1 MCVEIVDAILAGSF
15 AAWQSK
21 TLSFSRCRV
30 ESKRGRI
37 GSRVKHW
44 QVLLAILV
52 ALSASTA
59 LADDFKTIHGKEYK
73 NVTISR
79 VEPDGIVLTSKSG
92 ISKVYFVELPKEVQE
107 RFHYNP
113 EKAAA
118 GQAAAVQQAEKNN
131 YELSLRDV
139 PGARGGSERILELT
153 FYRDVPQPQVVDK
166 MLRESLEHAVAADG
180 TRDILA
186 MAFLGEEVLTS
197 TQYSGELVYRAAQRK
212 IMTLEQSRG
221 VKTTVTDAAGYSVEV
236 SEEKSAGGRNGER
249 KWLTISLIYPTPPP
263 LEQAYTSMQSE
274 IEKNVPRG
282 MDINAYVKIGDKG
295 VKTSQRQM
303 DDPTGG
309 YVFMNYDA
317 PSKKLYRK
325 NMLIKTIK

>member
-1 MCVEIVDAILAGSF
+1 MKPAVVILAMVL
-15 AAWQSK
+15 AALQ
-21 TLSFSRCRV
+21 FMF
-30 ESKRGRI
+30 
-37 GSRVKHW
+37 
-44 QVLLAILV
+44 
-52 ALSASTA
+52 
-59 LADDFKTIHGKEYK
+59 ADDFKTIDGKEYK
-73 NVTISR
+73 NVTVSR

-118 GQAAAVQQAEKNN
+118 GEAAAVQQAEKNN
-131 YELSLRDV
+131 YEVSLRDV

-166 MLRESLEHAVAADG
+166 ILRESLEHAVAADG
-180 TRDILA
+180 SRDILA

-212 IMTLEQSRG
+212 IMTSNESRG

-236 SEEKSAGGRNGER
+236 SEQKSVGGRNDER
-249 KWLTISLIYPTPPP
+249 KWLTISLIYPTSPP

-274 IEKNVPRG
+274 IEKNVSKG

-325 NMLIKTIK
+325 NMLVKTIK

>member
-1 MCVEIVDAILAGSF
+1 VEGKKATIH
-15 AAWQSK
+15 
-21 TLSFSRCRV
+21 
-30 ESKRGRI
+30 
-37 GSRVKHW
+37 RVKYW
-44 QVLLAILV
+44 GSTLAILG
-52 ALSASTA
+52 ALFAPLA
-59 LADDFKTIHGKEYK
+59 VADDFKTIDGKEYK

-79 VEPDGIVLTSKSG
+79 IETDGLVLKSKSG
-92 ISKVYFVELPKEVQE
+92 ISKVYFTELPKEVQE
-107 RFHYNP
+107 RFHYDP

-118 GQAAAVQQAEKNN
+118 AQATAVQQAEENN
-131 YELSLRDV
+131 YEVSLRDV
-139 PGARGGSERILELT
+139 PGARAGSERILELI

-166 MLRESLEHAVAADG
+166 MLRESLEHAVTVDG
-180 TRDILA
+180 SQDILA

-197 TQYSGELVYRAAQRK
+197 TQYSGELVYHAAQRK

-221 VKTTVTDAAGYSVEV
+221 VKTTATDAAGYSVEV
-236 SEEKSAGGRNGER
+236 SEQKSAGGINGER
-249 KWLTISLIYPTPPP
+249 KWLTISLVYPTPPP

-274 IEKNVPRG
+274 IEKNVSKG
-282 MDINAYVKIGDKG
+282 IDINAYVKIGDKG

>member
-1 MCVEIVDAILAGSF
+1 
-15 AAWQSK
+15 
-21 TLSFSRCRV
+21 
-30 ESKRGRI
+30 
-37 GSRVKHW
+37 VKHW
-44 QVLLAILV
+44 QISLAIIA
-52 ALSASTA
+52 ALSASLA
-59 LADDFKTIHGKEYK
+59 LADDFKTTAGKEYK
-73 NVTISR
+73 NATVSR
-79 VEPDGIVLTSKSG
+79 VEADGIVVKFHGG
-92 ISKVYFVELPKEVQE
+92 IAKIFFVELPKEVHA
-107 RFHYNP
+107 RF
-113 EKAAA
+113 EKAAVA
-118 GQAAAVQQAEKNN
+118 QAAVQQAEKNN
-131 YELSLRDV
+131 YEVSVKDV
-139 PGARGGSERILELT
+139 PGVRGGPPERMLDLT

-166 MLRESLEHAVAADG
+166 ILRESLEHAVAADG
-180 TRDILA
+180 SRDILA

-212 IMTLEQSRG
+212 IMTLEEARG
-221 VKTTVTDAAGYSVEV
+221 VKTTITDAAGYSVKV
-236 SEEKSAGGRNGER
+236 SEEKTLAGIKPEQ

-274 IEKNVPRG
+274 IEKNVSKG

-317 PSKKLYRK
+317 LSKKLCRK